1 MSKGGRERVPIEHGT
16 RYHFRLFLISP
27 LYYIIMM
34 RHDMGWEIPE
44 QETARRQDWLGW
56 VLGRK
61 GGMMTCTRTHTH
73 IYLMPTQGDTS
84 EFLSYIRTHVR
95 EMDAFYII
103 LNNEYTRDLLVA
115 GQPRS
120 LIVTCE

>member
-1 MSKGGRERVPIEHGT
+1 
-16 RYHFRLFLISP
+16 
-27 LYYIIMM
+27 
-34 RHDMGWEIPE
+34 MGWEIPE

-61 GGMMTCTRTHTH
+61 GGMMTCTRHTH
-73 IYLMPTQGDTS
+73 IYLMPTKGDTS

-95 EMDAFYII
+95 EMDAVYII

-115 GQPRS
+115 VQPRS
-120 LIVTCE
+120 LIVTCEGGPSSEKKARTRWARILDLIAFL